1 MQWTAPLL
9 FPVREKGN
17 IMQNPAKKELKFPI
31 TPRFLSENGAMVYT
45 SLGRDSVRKWC
56 KEIGAVRRIGKR
68 VMYDRLAIDSAMDKL
83 APIQDKEV

>member
-1 MQWTAPLL
+1 
-9 FPVREKGN
+9 
-17 IMQNPAKKELKFPI
+17 
-31 TPRFLSENGAMVYT
+31 MVYT

-56 KEIGAVRRIGKR
+56 KEIGAVRKIGKR